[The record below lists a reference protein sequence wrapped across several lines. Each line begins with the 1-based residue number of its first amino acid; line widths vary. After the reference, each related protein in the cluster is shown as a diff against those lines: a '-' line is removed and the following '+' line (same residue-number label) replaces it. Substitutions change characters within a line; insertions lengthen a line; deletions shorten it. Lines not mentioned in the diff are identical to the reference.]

1 MVGRFDRVSSS
12 QAPGVRRD
20 ARLLQAED
28 ADEPDQQDERE
39 KRGGSDDVGVTRNTR
54 HDAPRKNYA
63 DREESVGLGCPAG
76 ENIQCVRRIAGSVSS
91 LGDEAAHV
99 YEPND
104 LGVQSSRADC
114 ERLSRWSQASFH
126 PLRTGETREQT

>member
-1 MVGRFDRVSSS
+1 LIVSLRVRPRASDETPAYYKPKMRTSLIS
-12 QAPGVRRD
+12 RTSVRSAAAPMMS
-20 ARLLQAED
+20 ES
-28 ADEPDQQDERE
+28 
-39 KRGGSDDVGVTRNTR
+39 RGILVMTP
-54 HDAPRKNYA
+54 PRKNYA

-126 PLRTGETREQT
+126 PLRTRETREQT